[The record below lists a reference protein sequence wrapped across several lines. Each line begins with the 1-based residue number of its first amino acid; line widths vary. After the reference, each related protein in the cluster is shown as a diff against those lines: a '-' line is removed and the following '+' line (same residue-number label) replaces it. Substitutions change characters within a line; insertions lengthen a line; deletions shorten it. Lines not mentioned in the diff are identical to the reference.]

1 MSAIASSSRA
11 QTSKFAD
18 EERIVTSGV
27 TVNDGDLVSLASG
40 QLILATSSTK
50 IYGVVRGGENSNLV
64 SRTYRAP
71 TVVGDGVKTVL
82 TELVEGYKYKIPTSA
97 ALASD
102 AEGKYYLITGGTG
115 AQTVDNT
122 TKSAT
127 VGQLLCL
134 RRVADSTGAFT
145 SGIFVVASPQSGTTI
160 S

>member
-1 MSAIASSSRA
+1 MSAIATSSRT
-11 QTSKFAD
+11 QTSKFSD

-27 TVNDGDLVSLASG
+27 TVNDGDLVTLVSGAVSLAT
-40 QLILATSSTK
+40 ASTK
-50 IYGVVRGGENSNLV
+50 LYGVVRGGENSNLV

-71 TVVGDGVKTVL
+71 TTVGDGTKTVL
-82 TELVEGYKYKIPTSA
+82 VELVEGYKYKMPVSA

-127 VGQLLCL
+127 VGQLLCVK
-134 RRVADSTGAFT
+134 RVADSTGAYLF
-145 SGIFVVASPQSGTTI
+145 GIFVVATPQSATTI